1 MAVELEVCE
10 VCDGAHANRCEEIL
24 LFGDSSVT
32 SPQRH
37 LDSSNLSA
45 VSFHQNV
52 DSPVPTPPTWLRV
65 RAFHCVHLGEGA
77 FQDRDRFHCYD
88 LRTGGRGRA
97 GVSLS
102 SLAPVLCRTVGPS
115 IDRVLSSLSLSL
127 SPLID
132 SIYSIRG
139 EKRRTNG
146 RTSPSSLDPRVSS
159 ALRALA
165 QSVGH
170 YQRASERGV
179 EIPLL

>member
-1 MAVELEVCE
+1 MCWGTRRAAAPDMLHTCVPAGTKSEAMTVTYGNVDGCRIRSVRSVRVCMM
-10 VCDGAHANRCEEIL
+10 GAHANRCEEIL

-77 FQDRDRFHCYD
+77 FHDRDRFHCYD

-127 SPLID
+127 
-132 SIYSIRG
+132 R
-139 EKRRTNG
+139 
-146 RTSPSSLDPRVSS
+146 
-159 ALRALA
+159 
-165 QSVGH
+165 
-170 YQRASERGV
+170 
-179 EIPLL
+179 